1 MADRS
6 NLIAGDID
14 RAGEPNMFSRLQ
26 APLLVQYWQIVQR
39 WKWVIAG
46 IMAAFLLAGLIITL
60 LITPK
65 YYASSRVEVS
75 REQKNVTNVEGVES
89 GQVGREV
96 EFYQTQYSLLEAR
109 SLAERVVRALNL
121 TERDDFFAAHGEKR
135 DAEGLFFKKKEVNEQ
150 ERAAHQFDRTV
161 KLLQAHLGISPI
173 RGSSLIDVGYTSSSP
188 QISAEIANAFTQEFI
203 AQSNDRRLAS
213 TAYARRFLERR
224 LDDLRVKVEKSERDL
239 VNYASAK
246 GIVSLGRTRDTDS
259 GSQIERTLA
268 AQNLVALSEA
278 LSQATADRIAAQS
291 RLGTGAAGAS
301 AEALTNQAITG
312 LRQRRAEA
320 AADYAKLLTQFEP
333 NYPPARALQ
342 QQVKTL
348 DASIAREEA
357 RVTSSRQAAYRDAV
371 ERENRLKDQVAR
383 LGGRFDQQ
391 QRDSIQYSIYQR
403 EADTNRQL
411 YDALLQRYK
420 EIGVAGI
427 DASNIAVIDAAKIPH
442 EPSSPHLA
450 LNLLLALVLGAIAAT
465 AATAALNQVDEGV
478 RDPAQVNRL
487 LQIPLLGSVP
497 HTDQPAL
504 ELLQESRSPISEAY
518 FSIRSNLAFSSD
530 HGVPRT
536 LVVTSTRPSE
546 GKTTT
551 SIAVAAVLGRTGKK
565 VLLIDGDMR
574 SPSIHRVMGTVNLE
588 GLSNILAGED
598 DWQRLVHETSMP
610 GVSFISSGPQPPSAA
625 ELLSS
630 DRMRQLLDRL
640 LGHFEHVVVDS
651 PPILGLADAPL
662 LSRAVEGT
670 LFVIEANGVPVRG
683 IQSALTRLRAVHT
696 PILAAILTKLRH
708 NDAGYGYGYD
718 YDYSYGGKQAGKTA
732 GLG

>member
-246 GIVSLGRTRDTDS
+246 DIVSLGRTRDTDS

>member
-14 RAGEPNMFSRLQ
+14 RAGEPTMFSRLQ

-246 GIVSLGRTRDTDS
+246 GIVSLGRTRDADS